1 MSFEAQKRKIEH
13 ASPTAANLTERRSQT
28 PDRQVRSRDRTDL
41 PSGGPRT
48 TDQNTD
54 DWPDQRQ
61 TSKSHP

>member
-1 MSFEAQKRKIEH
+1 MSLEAQERRIEH
-13 ASPTAANLTERRSQT
+13 ASPTAPNLTERRSQT
-28 PDRQVRSRDRTDL
+28 PDRQVRSRDRSDF

-61 TSKSHP
+61 SSKSHP